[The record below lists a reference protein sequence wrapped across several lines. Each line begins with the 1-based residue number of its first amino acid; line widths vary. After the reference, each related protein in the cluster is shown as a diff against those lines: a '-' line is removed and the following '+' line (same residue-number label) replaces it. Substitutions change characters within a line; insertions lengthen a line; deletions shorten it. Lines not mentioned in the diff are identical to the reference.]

1 MSVSIAKYLGT
12 ALLASCLAVQA
23 PLARAGMVSTEQA
36 AAAQQAQQAQADRE
50 KVRAFLD
57 RAEVRDKLQALGV
70 QAAFAKDRV
79 DSMTDEEVTTLAQ
92 RIDTLS
98 AGGRLSNYDLIVIL
112 LIVLIIAVI
121 V

>member
-1 MSVSIAKYLGT
+1 MTVSVTKYVGT
-12 ALLASCLAVQA
+12 ALLASCLVLQA
-23 PLARAGMVSTEQA
+23 PLARAGMISTEQA
-36 AAAQQAQQAQADRE
+36 AAAQQAQQVQADRE
-50 KVRAFLD
+50 KVKTFLD

-98 AGGRLSNYDLIVIL
+98 AGGRLSNYDWILIL
-112 LIVLIIAVI
+112 LVVLVIAIVV
-121 V
+121 